1 MNKRRMDIINDLA
14 NLERTSTLAVLTEKY
29 GVSTRTI
36 RSDLG
41 AINEILEKGGLS
53 PVELRRGGEIHCGLD
68 FVGILELV
76 DVEDYYEYR
85 LSREERIRIAATLM
99 VQSADYI
106 TLSAIAEHLFVS
118 RATVIEDLDEIKNLI
133 RRGGLEVISSPNKGQ
148 RVVGKES
155 AKRLFL
161 LDLQEPERAGAGKET
176 AKVSTQAGN
185 RIVIQKIINEQEH
198 VHKSYLD
205 DASFTKISSYLGI
218 MIDRNLMGEYM
229 EPQPLTDSPRYRLAQ
244 DILKYICQYCQI
256 TTTEDELR
264 FLCGFLSKCRFVR
277 QSGYN
282 PNIVKI
288 QMITRQFIRSISE
301 ELELDLNMDYD
312 FFENLSNHL
321 ESVLKQ
327 EAPFYPD
334 SAAIREIV
342 EDNPGVH
349 TAVKNHLPVLRQYYS
364 RPLSEI
370 EIQYITIHVCAALER
385 KKNRE
390 IVFHVAV
397 VCHSGIGTSQLLM
410 EKLKK
415 HFNFQVVEVLSA
427 HEARNL
433 TEETADF
440 ILSTIPLK
448 NCKLDHVVVSPMFS
462 DEDYIR
468 VGNKIDT
475 LRNSR
480 NLPSR
485 VEEKAVTAR
494 GLLKLLKPVI
504 YEMAPDAASGL
515 YREVRRVVRHYFD
528 QSQEADEEIFA
539 PCLHHLLPPDH
550 IQLDVRCTDWRDAV
564 RKSAEKLLNS
574 GYIEARYIDAMI
586 ANIEENGPY
595 VVLSPG
601 FAMPHE
607 GLEQGSIKVGMNLI
621 RLNPPVDFGE
631 EEFDPVEFVCCL
643 SAVDHKLH
651 LKAFFNLVNM
661 LGNPDF
667 KDALRKAGSPQE
679 AAAVVERYEYTLGV

>member
-1 MNKRRMDIINDLA
+1 MNRRRVNIINDLA
-14 NLERTSTLAVLTEKY
+14 NLEKTSTIDQLTNRY
-29 GVSTRTI
+29 GVSSRTI
-36 RSDLG
+36 RNDLN
-41 AINEILEKGGLS
+41 AIGELLTEGGLS
-53 PVELRRGGEIHCGLD
+53 PLELKKGGEIHCSLD
-68 FVGILELV
+68 FVRVLDLI
-76 DVEDYYEYR
+76 DVEDYYEYK
-85 LSREERIRIAATLM
+85 LSREERIRVAAVLM

-106 TLSAIAEHLFVS
+106 TLSAVAENLFVS
-118 RATVIEDLDEIKNLI
+118 RATIIEDLGEIKALI
-133 RRGGLEVISSPNKGQ
+133 RSNGMEVISSPNKGQ

-155 AKRLFL
+155 SKRIFL
-161 LDLQEPERAGAGKET
+161 LNLLDRDQTGSRKD

-198 VHKSYLD
+198 AHKSYLD
-205 DASFTKISSYLGI
+205 DVSFAQLNRYLGI
-218 MIDRNLMGEYM
+218 MIDRNMKGEYI
-229 EPQPLTDSPRYRLAQ
+229 EPQPQTDSPRYRLAQ

-256 TTTEDELR
+256 ITTEDELR
-264 FLCGFLSKCRFVR
+264 FLCQFLSHCRYVR
-277 QSGYN
+277 QAHYN
-282 PNIVKI
+282 PDIVKL

-327 EAPFYPD
+327 EAPFFPD
-334 SAAIREIV
+334 SEEIREIV
-342 EDNPGVH
+342 EDNPEIH
-349 TAVKNHLPVLRQYYS
+349 TAVTNHLPVLHQYYE
-364 RPLSEI
+364 RPFTEVEI
-370 EIQYITIHVCAALER
+370 MYITIHVCAALER

-397 VCHSGIGTSQLLM
+397 VCHSGIGTLQLLM
-410 EKLKK
+410 ERLKK

-427 HEARNL
+427 HEAQNI
-433 TEETADF
+433 TEDKADF
-440 ILSTIPLK
+440 IISTIPLK
-448 NCKLDHVVVSPMFS
+448 NCRLEHVVVSPMFS

-485 VEEKAVTAR
+485 MEEKTISAK

-504 YEMAPDAASGL
+504 FETAPEKAQEL
-515 YREVRRVVRHYFD
+515 YGQIRRTVRDYFN

-539 PCLHHLLPPDH
+539 PYLHHLLPPDH
-550 IQLDVRCTDWRDAV
+550 IQLDVHCTDWRDAV
-564 RKSAEKLLNS
+564 RQSAQRLLES
-574 GYIEARYIDAMI
+574 GYIEERYIDAMI

-601 FAMPHE
+601 FAVPHE

-621 RLNPPVDFGE
+621 RLDPPVDFGVE
-631 EEFDPVEFVCCL
+631 DFDPVEFVCCL

-661 LGNPDF
+661 LGNQSF
-667 KDALRKAGSPQE
+667 KDALREAKTPRE
-679 AAAVVERYEYTLGV
+679 AAMIVEQYEYTLGV

>member
-1 MNKRRMDIINDLA
+1 MNRRRVEIINDLA
-14 NLERTSTLAVLTEKY
+14 NLEHTSTISQLTERY
-29 GVSTRTI
+29 GVSSRTI
-36 RSDLG
+36 RNDLSAVNELLAG
-41 AINEILEKGGLS
+41 AGLS
-53 PVELRRGGEIHCGLD
+53 PLKLKKGGGIHCALD
-68 FVGILELV
+68 FVQILEHI

-85 LSREERIRIAATLM
+85 LSREERIRVAAVLM
-99 VQSADYI
+99 VQSVDYI
-106 TLSAIAEHLFVS
+106 TLSDIAENLFVS
-118 RATVIEDLDEIKNLI
+118 RATVIEDLGEIKELI
-133 RRGGLEVISSPNKGQ
+133 RQNGMEVISSPNKGQ

-155 AKRLFL
+155 SRRIFL
-161 LDLQEPERAGAGKET
+161 LNLTEQGQIGAGKRD
-176 AKVSTQAGN
+176 AKVRTQAGD

-205 DASFTKISSYLGI
+205 DASFMRLNRYLGI
-218 MIDRNLMGEYM
+218 MIDRNMKGEYM
-229 EPQPLTDSPRYRLAQ
+229 EPQPQADSSRYRLAQ

-256 TTTEDELR
+256 LSTEDELR
-264 FLCGFLSKCRFVR
+264 FLCRFLPRCHYVR
-277 QSGYN
+277 QTHYN
-282 PNIVKI
+282 PDIVKL

-327 EAPFYPD
+327 DAPFFPE
-334 SAAIREIV
+334 SEEIREIV
-342 EDNPGVH
+342 EDNREIH
-349 TAVKNHLPVLRQYYS
+349 MAVTNHLPILYQYYN
-364 RPLSEI
+364 RAFTEI
-370 EIQYITIHVCAALER
+370 ETMYITVHVCAALER

-397 VCHSGIGTSQLLM
+397 VCHSGIGTSRLLM

-415 HFNFQVVEVLSA
+415 HFNFQIAEVLSA

-433 TEETADF
+433 TEEKADF
-440 ILSTIPLK
+440 IISTIPLK
-448 NCKLDHVVVSPMFS
+448 NCRLDHVVVSPMFG

-468 VGNKIDT
+468 VGSKIDT

-485 VEEKAVTAR
+485 MEEKAISAR
-494 GLLKLLKPVI
+494 GLLKLLKPIV
-504 YEMAPDAASGL
+504 YEAAPEQAPAL
-515 YREVRRVVRHYFD
+515 YKQIRRTIRDYFN
-528 QSQEADEEIFA
+528 QSQEADDEIFA
-539 PCLHHLLPPDH
+539 PYLHHLLPAAH
-550 IQLDVRCTDWRDAV
+550 IQLDVRCTDWKDAV
-564 RKSAEKLLNS
+564 RKSAQKLLES
-574 GYIEARYIDAMI
+574 GYIEERYIDAMI
-586 ANIEENGPY
+586 VNIEENGPY

-607 GLEQGSIKVGMNLI
+607 GLEQGGIKVGMNLI
-621 RLNPPVDFGE
+621 RLDSPVNFGA

-661 LGNPDF
+661 LGNPSF
-667 KDALRKAGSPQE
+667 KQALREAKSPQE
-679 AAAVVERYEYTLGV
+679 AAVIIEQYEYTLGV

>member
-1 MNKRRMDIINDLA
+1 MNRRRVNIINDLA
-14 NLERTSTLAVLTEKY
+14 NLEHTSTIGELTERY
-29 GVSTRTI
+29 RVSSRTI
-36 RSDLG
+36 RNDLS
-41 AINEILEKGGLS
+41 AIGGLLAEGGLS
-53 PVELRRGGEIHCGLD
+53 PLELRKGGEIHCSLD
-68 FVGILELV
+68 FVQILNFIN
-76 DVEDYYEYR
+76 VEDYYEYR
-85 LSREERIRIAATLM
+85 LSREERIRVAAVLM

-106 TLSAIAEHLFVS
+106 TLSAVAENLFVS
-118 RATVIEDLDEIKNLI
+118 RATIIEDLGEIKALI
-133 RRGGLEVISSPNKGQ
+133 RQNGMEVISSPNKGQ

-155 AKRLFL
+155 SKRIFL
-161 LDLQEPERAGAGKET
+161 LNLLEGDGTGAGDRN

-185 RIVIQKIINEQEH
+185 KIIIQKIINEQEH
-198 VHKSYLD
+198 AHKSYLD
-205 DASFTKISSYLGI
+205 DASFARLNRYLGI
-218 MIDRNLMGEYM
+218 MIDRNMRGEYM
-229 EPQPLTDSPRYRLAQ
+229 EPQPQADSLRYRLAQ
-244 DILKYICQYCQI
+244 DILKYICQYCRI
-256 TTTEDELR
+256 ITTEDELR
-264 FLCGFLSKCRFVR
+264 FLCRFLSRCRYVR
-277 QSGYN
+277 QAHYN
-282 PNIVKI
+282 PDIVKL

-327 EAPFYPD
+327 EAPFFPE
-334 SAAIREIV
+334 SNEIREIM
-342 EDNPGVH
+342 EDNPEVH
-349 TAVKNHLPVLRQYYS
+349 AAVTNHLPVLHQYDS
-364 RPLSEI
+364 RPFTEVEI
-370 EIQYITIHVCAALER
+370 MYITVHVCAALER

-397 VCHSGIGTSQLLM
+397 VCHSGIGTSRLLM

-427 HEARNL
+427 HEAQNI
-433 TEETADF
+433 TEEKADF
-440 ILSTIPLK
+440 IISTVPLK
-448 NCKLDHVVVSPMFS
+448 NCRLDHVVVSPMFS

-485 VEEKAVTAR
+485 IEEKTICAK

-504 YEMAPDAASGL
+504 YEAVPEQAPAL
-515 YREVRRVVRHYFD
+515 YREIRRTVRDYFN
-528 QSQEADEEIFA
+528 QSQEAEEEIFA
-539 PCLHHLLPPDH
+539 PYLHHLLPPDH

-564 RKSAEKLLNS
+564 RRSARKLLES
-574 GYIEARYIDAMI
+574 GYIEERYIDAMI

-601 FAMPHE
+601 FAVPHE
-607 GLEQGSIKVGMNLI
+607 GLEQGSIRVGMNLI
-621 RLNPPVDFGE
+621 RLDPPVDFGA

-661 LGNPDF
+661 LGNPSF
-667 KDALRKAGSPQE
+667 KDALRAAKSPQE
-679 AAAVVERYEYTLGV
+679 AAMIVEQYEYTLGV

>member
-1 MNKRRMDIINDLA
+1 MNRRRVDIINDLA
-14 NLERTSTLAVLTEKY
+14 NLERTSTIDRLTEKY
-29 GVSTRTI
+29 GVSSRTI
-36 RSDLG
+36 RNDLN
-41 AINEILEKGGLS
+41 AINELLAEGGLS
-53 PVELRRGGEIHCGLD
+53 PLELRKGGEIHCSLD
-68 FVGILELV
+68 FVRIL
-76 DVEDYYEYR
+76 DCINVEDYYEYK
-85 LSREERIRIAATLM
+85 LSREERIKVAAVLM
-99 VQSADYI
+99 VQSVDYI
-106 TLSAIAEHLFVS
+106 TLSSVADSLFVS
-118 RATVIEDLDEIKNLI
+118 RATIIEDLGEIKALI
-133 RRGGLEVISSPNKGQ
+133 RGHGMEVISSPNKGQ

-155 AKRLFL
+155 SKRNFL
-161 LDLQEPERAGAGKET
+161 LHLLEQEHKIE
-176 AKVSTQAGN
+176 VSTQAGN

-205 DASFTKISSYLGI
+205 DASFTRLNNYLGI
-218 MIDRNLMGEYM
+218 MIDRNMKGEYM
-229 EPQPLTDSPRYRLAQ
+229 EPQPQADSPRYRLAQ

-256 TTTEDELR
+256 ITTEDELY
-264 FLCGFLSKCRFVR
+264 FLCQLLSQCRYIR
-277 QSGYN
+277 QTHYN
-282 PNIVKI
+282 PNIVKL

-327 EAPFYPD
+327 EAPFFPE
-334 SAAIREIV
+334 SEEIREIV
-342 EDNPGVH
+342 EDNPDIH
-349 TAVKNHLPVLRQYYS
+349 TAVKNHLPVLYQYYN
-364 RPLSEI
+364 RPFAEVEI
-370 EIQYITIHVCAALER
+370 MYITVHVCAALER

-397 VCHSGIGTSQLLM
+397 VCHSGIGTSRLLT

-427 HEARNL
+427 HEARNI
-433 TEETADF
+433 TEEKADF
-440 ILSTIPLK
+440 IISTIPLK
-448 NCKLDHVVVSPMFS
+448 QCRLDHVVVSPMFG

-485 VEEKAVTAR
+485 IEERTVSAK
-494 GLLKLLKPVI
+494 GILKLLKPVI
-504 YEMAPDAASGL
+504 YEAVPEKAPEL
-515 YREVRRVVRHYFD
+515 YGEVRRVVRDYFN

-539 PCLHHLLPPDH
+539 PYLHHLLPPDH
-550 IQLDVRCTDWRDAV
+550 IQLNVRCTDWKDAV
-564 RKSAEKLLNS
+564 YQSARKLLEA
-574 GYIEARYIDAMI
+574 GYIEERYIGAMI

-601 FAMPHE
+601 FAVPHE

-621 RLNPPVDFGE
+621 RLETPVDFGA

-643 SAVDHKLH
+643 SAVDHKMH

-661 LGNPDF
+661 LGNPSF
-667 KDALRKAGSPQE
+667 KDALREARSPRE
-679 AAAVVERYEYTLGV
+679 AAAIIEQYEYTLGV